1 MYTLH
6 EAAEYLGKSYN
17 SVLRMAI
24 RKNIE
29 RTKKGRYTYIKESD
43 LEKLGKRQYYKVS
56 IYDNN
61 SCNFF
66 VKICSLTKK
75 RAEEFVKSYEA
86 IGVVARASL
95 H

>member
-43 LEKLGKRQYYKVS
+43 LE
-56 IYDNN
+56 
-61 SCNFF
+61 
-66 VKICSLTKK
+66 SLTRDALKDACCPGNPRSATFEDVLAMFK
-75 RAEEFVKSYEA
+75 Q
-86 IGVVARASL
+86 L
-95 H
+95 M